1 MELIQSKWDEIL
13 EYIKNEYNLSD
24 ISLNVLLKLHYRK
37 QYNN

>member
-24 ISLNVLLKLHYRK
+24 ISFNTWISFCRK
-37 QYNN
+37 